1 MNFPIYLSI
10 RYLRS
15 NQKGSFTSFASLLSV
30 MGLAVGVSALLLTL
44 FILNGFERVISDKIA
59 EFDGHVRVSHFLN
72 EPISSKLATIDSAL
86 INYDD
91 EITVSSFIQRP
102 ALLRKGNLAEG
113 VIVEGIYDDH
123 EHYIKNILVDG
134 ELILDNK
141 SVVLGKR
148 LAEQLKLSIGEKIV
162 LFDLATIN
170 KTNKRIRQFTITGL
184 FHSGMTEYD
193 KSLVFININ
202 DANLLFGMKK
212 NVSGY
217 VLRIQDTGML
227 DEVMS
232 SLNNQLSYPYM
243 VMNWKEKNRA
253 LFKWMNV
260 QRWPILFIFGLIA
273 LVGIVNIVSALSMII
288 IDKTG
293 QIGILKSIGI
303 TGSQL
308 KIVFLFKGL
317 LIGLFGGAIGSLIA
331 LSIASLQ
338 NNLKL
343 VKVPEDIYFMDF
355 IPIDIS
361 FLNIINIILFA
372 IIASILASIW
382 PTKRASKIS
391 QSEALHY
398 E

>member
-1 MNFPIYLSI
+1 
-10 RYLRS
+10 
-15 NQKGSFTSFASLLSV
+15 

-59 EFDGHVRVSHFLN
+59 EFDGHIRIRHFLN
-72 EPISSKLATIDSAL
+72 EPISSRLTTIDSAL
-86 INYDD
+86 INFDD
-91 EITVSSFIQRP
+91 DIRVLSFIQKP

-113 VIVEGIYDDH
+113 VIVEGINADQ
-123 EHYIKNILVDG
+123 EHYIKSILVDG
-134 ELILDNK
+134 EFILNNK
-141 SVVLGKR
+141 SVVIGKR

-162 LFDLATIN
+162 LFDLSTLNKIN
-170 KTNKRIRQFTITGL
+170 KRLRQFTIAGF

-193 KSLVFININ
+193 KSLVFINTN
-202 DANLLFGMKK
+202 DADILFDMKK
-212 NVSGY
+212 SVSGY
-217 VLRIQDTGML
+217 ILRMQDINML
-227 DEVMS
+227 DRVMS
-232 SLNNQLSYPYM
+232 SLNDQLSYPYM
-243 VMNWKEKNRA
+243 IMNWKEKNRA
-253 LFKWMNV
+253 LFKWMSV

-303 TGSQL
+303 TRSSL
-308 KIVFLFKGL
+308 KKVFLLKGL
-317 LIGLFGGAIGSLIA
+317 LIGLFGGIIGSLIA

-361 FLNIINIILFA
+361 FLNMINITLFA
-372 IIASILASIW
+372 IIFSVLASVW
-382 PTKRASKIS
+382 PTKRASKINP
-391 QSEALHY
+391 SEALHY